1 MLLTHPDLP
10 KKTFQFTF
18 PARGTTRDAEIKA
31 EDAEISIHVPR
42 EGNDAVN
49 SAAPDCSKISIHV
62 PREGND
68 PVFRISSDF
77 PRNISIH
84 VPREGN
90 DLSYEAVSRDMSI
103 SIHVPR
109 EGNDTGR

>member
-42 EGNDAVN
+42 EGND
-49 SAAPDCSKISIHV
+49 
-62 PREGND
+62 

-90 DLSYEAVSRDMSI
+90 DLTICFLETGKEI

-109 EGNDTGR
+109 EGNDLEDSRRLKRDYKFQSTFPARGTT